1 MKVLIVCVVTIYLMT
16 IAQLAL
22 APRIVIG
29 GAEPDFM
36 LIGSICLG
44 FVLSR
49 IGSIY
54 TGFTVGLVQ
63 GVLVGANLSQFVV
76 TRMLTCYFAAR
87 MNESEIEIG
96 PLLGILAVA
105 LLSFLASVIFM
116 FFSPPASI
124 SAYLSASF
132 FAALYN
138 GLLAL
143 PLLATL
149 RAVLGRRTAGV

>member
-1 MKVLIVCVVTIYLMT
+1 MKVVLVCIVTLYLMT
-16 IAQLAL
+16 IAQLAV
-22 APRIVIG
+22 APRIVLAG
-29 GAEPDFM
+29 VEPDFM
-36 LIGSICLG
+36 LIGSISLG

-54 TGFTVGLVQ
+54 TGFTMGLVQ
-63 GVLVGANLSQFVV
+63 GILVGANLSQFVL
-76 TRMLTCYFAAR
+76 TRMLTGYFATR
-87 MNESEIEIG
+87 MSESEIEIG

-124 SAYLSASF
+124 GPYLSASF